1 MKKTQRF
8 ILKTIMESYGWKWSR
23 YFFDAVAAVDAIT
36 ASNNDE
42 KLVETRTVYFAK
54 LNSSSRFERINK
66 LDRDDLYC
74 QILSLVCTPPPPPVT
89 TELPCDIVFI
99 PSMRKRVQR
108 WRLSW
113 IRFIHRKFF
122 KVIVVPF
129 FFDSNL
135 KLRKLSESPR
145 NQSKTSQKK
154 TRKKRKRRRRRRRK
168 LKKRR
173 QSNPSLP
180 VSLCWRKSR
189 KKVKARLR
197 KKKKKKK
204 KKQRHKSS
212 HPPSQKSLRDQV
224 CLVLSVLLSRAEEYF
239 VV

>member
-1 MKKTQRF
+1 
-8 ILKTIMESYGWKWSR
+8 MESYGWKWSR

-54 LNSSSRFERINK
+54 PNSSSRFQRINK

-74 QILSLVCTPPPPPVT
+74 TLSLVCTPSPPPPPT
-89 TELPCDIVFI
+89 PEIPCDIVFI
-99 PSMRKRVQR
+99 PSMLKRVQR
-108 WRLSW
+108 WRVSW

-154 TRKKRKRRRRRRRK
+154 TKKKRKRRRRRRK

-197 KKKKKKK
+197 KNKKKKKK

-212 HPPSQKSLRDQV
+212 HPPSLKSLRDQV
-224 CLVLSVLLSRAEEYF
+224 CLVLSVLPSRAEEYF

>member
-1 MKKTQRF
+1 M
-8 ILKTIMESYGWKWSR
+8 
-23 YFFDAVAAVDAIT
+23 
-36 ASNNDE
+36 
-42 KLVETRTVYFAK
+42 
-54 LNSSSRFERINK
+54 
-66 LDRDDLYC
+66 
-74 QILSLVCTPPPPPVT
+74 
-89 TELPCDIVFI
+89 
-99 PSMRKRVQR
+99 
-108 WRLSW
+108 
-113 IRFIHRKFF
+113 
-122 KVIVVPF
+122 PF

-154 TRKKRKRRRRRRRK
+154 TKKKRKRRRRRRK

-197 KKKKKKK
+197 KNKKKKK

-212 HPPSQKSLRDQV
+212 HPPSLKSLRDQV
-224 CLVLSVLLSRAEEYF
+224 CLVLSVLPSRAEELLCSLNLCKLGLHVASLIF
-239 VV
+239 GFLRKDDGDGQLSWRIDVLRFKAIVFFFSFTVS

>member
-1 MKKTQRF
+1 MAGTK
-8 ILKTIMESYGWKWSR
+8 
-23 YFFDAVAAVDAIT
+23 DV
-36 ASNNDE
+36 
-42 KLVETRTVYFAK
+42 VYSQK
-54 LNSSSRFERINK
+54 
-66 LDRDDLYC
+66 
-74 QILSLVCTPPPPPVT
+74 
-89 TELPCDIVFI
+89 VFY
-99 PSMRKRVQR
+99 
-108 WRLSW
+108 
-113 IRFIHRKFF
+113 
-122 KVIVVPF
+122 VIVMLF
-129 FFDSNL
+129 LLGSNR
-135 KLRKLSESPR
+135 KLRKLSERPR

-154 TRKKRKRRRRRRRK
+154 TKKKGKKRRRRRK

-197 KKKKKKK
+197 KNKKKKKK

-224 CLVLSVLLSRAEEYF
+224 CLVLSVLPSRAEEYF

>member
-1 MKKTQRF
+1 MT
-8 ILKTIMESYGWKWSR
+8 Y
-23 YFFDAVAAVDAIT
+23 
-36 ASNNDE
+36 
-42 KLVETRTVYFAK
+42 TVLCHLFA
-54 LNSSSRFERINK
+54 L
-66 LDRDDLYC
+66 
-74 QILSLVCTPPPPPVT
+74 PPPPPT
-89 TELPCDIVFI
+89 PEIPCDIVFI
-99 PSMRKRVQR
+99 PSVLKRVQR
-108 WRLSW
+108 WRVSW

-154 TRKKRKRRRRRRRK
+154 TKKKRKRRRRRRK

-197 KKKKKKK
+197 KKMKKKK

-212 HPPSQKSLRDQV
+212 HPPSLKSLRDQV
-224 CLVLSVLLSRAEEYF
+224 CLVLSLLPSRAEEYF

>member
-1 MKKTQRF
+1 M
-8 ILKTIMESYGWKWSR
+8 
-23 YFFDAVAAVDAIT
+23 
-36 ASNNDE
+36 
-42 KLVETRTVYFAK
+42 
-54 LNSSSRFERINK
+54 
-66 LDRDDLYC
+66 
-74 QILSLVCTPPPPPVT
+74 
-89 TELPCDIVFI
+89 
-99 PSMRKRVQR
+99 
-108 WRLSW
+108 
-113 IRFIHRKFF
+113 RFIHRKFF
-122 KVIVVPF
+122 KVIVMPF

-135 KLRKLSESPR
+135 KVRKLSESPR

-154 TRKKRKRRRRRRRK
+154 TKKKRKRRRRRRRK

-197 KKKKKKK
+197 KNKKKKKK